1 MVGAAQCKAP
11 LPNWPRRNSAKSSR
25 TALRGIYQCT
35 PVGEFL
41 TVNPAM
47 ARIFDVATPQELLG
61 QSPQA

>member
-1 MVGAAQCKAP
+1 MH
-11 LPNWPRRNSAKSSR
+11 
-25 TALRGIYQCT
+25 

-61 QSPQA
+61 SRPQA